1 MIRKK
6 WIAPAFACLLLAG
19 ACMGTGVC
27 TFASSDASEGEAP
40 TPAPAAVDES
50 VSESA
55 METEAVTEGVEEPET
70 TDWDIFFV
78 QDPETYVTLGEYK
91 GLDIEKAMYT
101 VTDEDI
107 DAEIDNRLYEDM
119 TMEDTGAPA
128 KEGDTVTADITAT
141 IDGEDENTMKEEAYS
156 LDLGYEFFG
165 PEFDAQLTGC
175 VPGDKLNFTLSF
187 DDDFDMEEWA
197 GQTIDFEVN
206 VTGVQ
211 QVATPTL
218 SDEWVKAH
226 SECKDVEEYRNVVR
240 EELQALYDAQSE
252 ETAASDAFS
261 AAMALATYNDY
272 PYELYLACYAQVY
285 AQFEM
290 LSDMFGISV
299 EELFESY
306 GMSEEDLEEET
317 VNMVDSYL
325 FMSAIAKKE
334 GIEVTD
340 DDVKAF
346 VEKVYASYDYESPE
360 AMIEE
365 TGEDE
370 LKLATLNDMVCT
382 FLLSQSNVTE
392 TAYDYSESDLIYEDS
407 GSLDLY
413 DEDYDEWDDEYITE

>member
-1 MIRKK
+1 MLSS
-6 WIAPAFACLLLAG
+6 PAVF
-19 ACMGTGVC
+19 
-27 TFASSDASEGEAP
+27 
-40 TPAPAAVDES
+40 PA
-50 VSESA
+50 
-55 METEAVTEGVEEPET
+55 
-70 TDWDIFFV
+70 
-78 QDPETYVTLGEYK
+78 
-91 GLDIEKAMYT
+91 
-101 VTDEDI
+101 
-107 DAEIDNRLYEDM
+107 
-119 TMEDTGAPA
+119 
-128 KEGDTVTADITAT
+128 
-141 IDGEDENTMKEEAYS
+141 
-156 LDLGYEFFG
+156 
-165 PEFDAQLTGC
+165 
-175 VPGDKLNFTLSF
+175 
-187 DDDFDMEEWA
+187 
-197 GQTIDFEVN
+197 
-206 VTGVQ
+206 
-211 QVATPTL
+211 
-218 SDEWVKAH
+218 
-226 SECKDVEEYRNVVR
+226 ECKDVEEYRNVVR